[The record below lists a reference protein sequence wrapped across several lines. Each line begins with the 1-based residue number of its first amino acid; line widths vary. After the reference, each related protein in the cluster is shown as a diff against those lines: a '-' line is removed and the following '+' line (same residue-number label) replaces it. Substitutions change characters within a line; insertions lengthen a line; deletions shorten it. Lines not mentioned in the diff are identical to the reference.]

1 MNLEDYANE
10 IADTIRQI
18 VLDNSKAQK
27 IEIDHI
33 SVGIDQTFISYT
45 AKGEK
50 IVRRYKD
57 DERITQS

>member
-1 MNLEDYANE
+1 MELKEYADK

-50 IVRRYKD
+50 IVRRYEDK
-57 DERITQS
+57 E